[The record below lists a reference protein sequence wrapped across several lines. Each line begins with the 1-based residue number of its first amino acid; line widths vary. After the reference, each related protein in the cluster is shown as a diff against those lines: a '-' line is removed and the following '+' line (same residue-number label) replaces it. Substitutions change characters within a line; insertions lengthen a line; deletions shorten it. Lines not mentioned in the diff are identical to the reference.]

1 MDLAGEFETHLTVR
15 PPAGTDRSLAGW
27 AAAHGLKYSR
37 IVLDRGATPDQPMLT
52 ARGRGTLA
60 ELRAAAAGWADRL
73 RAAGFP
79 VTRIKVEATP
89 WNTGVPQ
96 TPEDAT
102 TEPPDRYFEHH
113 VKVVLTTDRL
123 PALRDLAIPHN
134 AHVSH
139 NARRTLAPGGPVT
152 PVSPGGRVTPGG
164 PVTPGGAAGPDGPG
178 PQRHERFVTQRCHR
192 VGRPAAKA
200 ALDELLAALA
210 AADFPVIEVEEEYVA
225 CDDNLALDTGW
236 LTTDRP

>member
-1 MDLAGEFETHLTVR
+1 
-15 PPAGTDRSLAGW
+15 
-27 AAAHGLKYSR
+27 
-37 IVLDRGATPDQPMLT
+37 MLT

-79 VTRIKVEATP
+79 VTRIKVEAAP

-96 TPEDAT
+96 TPEDAA

-123 PALRDLAIPHN
+123 PALRALAIPHN

-139 NARRTLAPGGPVT
+139 NARRTL
-152 PVSPGGRVTPGG
+152 TPGAPG
-164 PVTPGGAAGPDGPG
+164 PVTPGGPAGLDGPG
-178 PQRHERFVTQRCHR
+178 LHRNERFVTSDAPGPGGPVTLGGAVGLDGLGPHRHERFVTQRCHR

-210 AADFPVIEVEEEYVA
+210 AADFPVVEVEEEYVA
-225 CDDNLALDTGW
+225 RDDNLALDTGW